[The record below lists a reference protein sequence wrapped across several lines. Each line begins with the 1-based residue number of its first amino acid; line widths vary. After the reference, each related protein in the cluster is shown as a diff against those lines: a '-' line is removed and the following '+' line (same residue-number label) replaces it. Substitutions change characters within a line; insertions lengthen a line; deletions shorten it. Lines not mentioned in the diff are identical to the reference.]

1 MLLHQATRFRVPGCL
16 DAFSPER
23 SGFTRPLYAIRDGRV
38 ARLDFT
44 DPGLDALPALPRSLQ
59 DSLGGLVLV
68 CLTAGNGP

>member
-44 DPGLDALPALPRSLQ
+44 DPGLDALPALHDLFKILWEGSF
-59 DSLGGLVLV
+59 SF
-68 CLTAGNGP
+68 A